1 MRESFRFSPNVLA
14 RLGEE
19 LIPNPDQGIIELVK
33 NSYDADATEC
43 RVALHE
49 TAHGGGTLII
59 SDNGSGMTG
68 ESITGGWLVIGS
80 SGKRARKP
88 TPKFGR
94 LPVGDKGLGRLAGLR
109 QGSEVLLRTWPEA
122 EPGVEY
128 SLRIPWREYD
138 QVAVVEDVLLNVDR
152 INAPVGFYG
161 TEIQIRDLRQRY
173 TRRDVQR
180 LARELLL
187 LADPFSDAAGF
198 RPTLVAPEFSDL
210 EDLVR
215 QSYFA
220 DAEYH
225 LQANVDESGRATA
238 ELLDW
243 NGRVLTRAG
252 HNQLSKEPYRCP
264 SGSFEFWAFLL
275 DSKTFSTRRSS
286 LGEIREWLKVVGG
299 VHLYHRELRVRPY
312 GDQGH
317 DWLEM
322 NLARAKSPEERPSTN
337 TSVGRI
343 VVNDPDDLLIQKT
356 DRIGFIENEA
366 FHELR
371 RFAIDSLNWMAD
383 VRLKQAEKRRLQVR
397 QETPQRVVEART
409 QLDVALQELPT
420 GSRKVIESSVRR
432 FEREIDR
439 NVKALQL
446 DLQLYRS
453 LATAG
458 TTAAVFAHES
468 GKPITLIEK
477 VAETLRIRAR
487 RLAPDEYETLLKP
500 PIEKLFWIAGALRG
514 FARLPMY
521 LLQRDKR
528 RAGLVPVQTTI
539 NGLLSVFKPLLND
552 SNIQV
557 ERQALSDEG
566 QIRGSVA
573 LVEAALTNLLTNSM
587 DAFNVEGA
595 VHERRVIRV
604 RDEVSGDH
612 ILITIA
618 DNGPGIADSSLN
630 EIWLPGRTTK
640 PGGTG
645 FGLTIVRDSVE
656 DLGGRIRVRGRGEL
670 GGAEFTI
677 ELPRVE
683 V

>member
-1 MRESFRFSPNVLA
+1 MRESFRFSPDVLA

-43 RVALHE
+43 RVELIDTVE
-49 TAHGGGTLII
+49 TGGTLIV
-59 SDNGSGMTG
+59 SDNGCGMTG

-109 QGSEVLLRTWPEA
+109 QGSEVLLRTWPEV

-128 SLRIPWREYD
+128 ELRIPWLEYD
-138 QVAVVEDVLLNVDR
+138 RVAVVEDVLLNVER
-152 INAPVGFYG
+152 NHSVPRGPG
-161 TEIQIRDLRQRY
+161 TEIRILNLRQRY

-180 LARELLL
+180 LARELVL
-187 LADPFSDAAGF
+187 LADPFNNRSGF
-198 RPTLVAPEFSDL
+198 HPTLVAPEFADL

-215 QSYFA
+215 NSYFG

-225 LQANVDESGRATA
+225 LEATVDGVGRATA
-238 ELLDW
+238 ALLDW
-243 NGRVLTRAG
+243 NDNVLARAT
-252 HNQLSKEPYRCP
+252 QSEISTERYACP
-264 SGSFEFWAFLL
+264 PAKFELWAFLL

-286 LGEIREWLKVVGG
+286 LAEVREWLKVVGG
-299 VHLYHRELRVRPY
+299 VHLYHREIRVRPY
-312 GDQGH
+312 GDPGH

-343 VVNDPDDLLIQKT
+343 VVDDPEDLLVQKT

-366 FHELR
+366 FQELR
-371 RFAIDSLNWMAD
+371 RFSIDALNWMAD
-383 VRLKQAEKRRLQVR
+383 VRLKQAERRRQQVR
-397 QETPQRVVEART
+397 QETPQRVEAART
-409 QLDVALQELPT
+409 KLDAVLQELPT
-420 GSRKVIESSVRR
+420 ESREVIETSVRR
-432 FEREIDR
+432 YEREVDR
-439 NVKALQL
+439 NVRALQI

-477 VAETLRIRAR
+477 VAETLRIRGR
-487 RLAPDEYETLLKP
+487 RLAPEQYDDTLKP
-500 PIEKLFWIAGALRG
+500 PIDKLFWIAGALRG

-528 RAGLVPVQTTI
+528 RSGVVPIAKTVDDLVAI
-539 NGLLSVFKPLLND
+539 FKPLFDD
-552 SNIQV
+552 SNIRV
-557 ERQALSDEG
+557 ERQRFSSGAHV
-566 QIRGSVA
+566 RGSIA
-573 LVEAALTNLLTNSM
+573 LLEAVLTNLLTNSM
-587 DAFNVEGA
+587 DAFNTEGA
-595 VHERRVIRV
+595 VNEGRLVRI
-604 RDEVSGDH
+604 RDEISGDRV
-612 ILITIA
+612 LITVA
-618 DNGPGIADSSLN
+618 DNGPGIAGLSLA
-630 EIWLPGRTTK
+630 EIWIPGRTTK

-656 DLGGRIRVRGRGEL
+656 DLGGKVRVRARGEL
-670 GGAEFTI
+670 EGAEFTI
-677 ELPRVE
+677 ELPLTE
-683 V
+683 A